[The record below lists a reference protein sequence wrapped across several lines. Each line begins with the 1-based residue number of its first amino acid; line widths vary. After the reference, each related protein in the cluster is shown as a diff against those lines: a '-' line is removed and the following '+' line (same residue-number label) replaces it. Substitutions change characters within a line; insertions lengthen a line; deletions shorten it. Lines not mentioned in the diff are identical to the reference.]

1 MTISSEQQVAVARM
15 LVNAAKQKEL
25 TLRIIGG
32 VAVYANCPSVATHPK
47 LQRAIQDVD
56 FVAPRGDW
64 LALEGIF
71 AANDLRVRAKE
82 KASWIFEKDGLVV
95 EVCDPN
101 FGFANFTRRLALA
114 SPTLPPTDLL
124 LIKLARQ
131 PFEERDIQDAIALLL
146 DHRVA
151 DNEAEGQ
158 INHAYIAKLCARNWK
173 LFHAVYDNTLT
184 LERVLDQ
191 YLEPEQ
197 ARLVWRRIELLQ
209 SDLDRQPKSFGWMVN
224 QFVRKPTQVPR

>member
-1 MTISSEQQVAVARM
+1 MTITSEQQTAVAKM

-25 TLRIIGG
+25 TLRVIGG
-32 VAVYANCPSVATHPK
+32 VAIYATCPSLAAHPK
-47 LQRAIQDVD
+47 LQRAILDVD

-64 LALEGIF
+64 NALEGIF
-71 AANDLRVRAKE
+71 AANDLRVRAKGKE
-82 KASWIFEKDGLVV
+82 SWLFEKDGLVV

-101 FGFANFTRRLALA
+101 FGFANFARRLALA

-131 PFEERDIQDAIALLL
+131 PFEERDVQDAIALLL

-158 INHAYIAKLCARNWK
+158 ISHAYIARLCARDWK

-191 YLEPEQ
+191 YIEPEPAQ
-197 ARLVWRRIELLQ
+197 LVWRRIESLQ
-209 SDLDRQPKSFGWMVN
+209 SDLDRQSKSLGWMIN
-224 QFVRKPTQVPR
+224 QFLRKPTQVPR